1 MPGKATRGRRATMAE
16 IAAAAGVSVPT
27 VSKVVNGRP
36 DVAPATRHT
45 IEELLRTHGY
55 RPPRGRQNSNVGLI
69 DLVFVDLGSPW
80 AMEIL
85 AGVEEVAYRAGSAV
99 VVSAVHGRH
108 RTRPDERWL
117 QNLAARRS
125 DGVLLVLSEL
135 SPGQQARLEELDVPV
150 VIVDPAGTPAP
161 GIPAVGATNWAG
173 GLAATEHLL
182 GLGHRRVA
190 VIGGPTDVL
199 CSRARVDGYRAAM
212 GAAGVSV
219 PPGYVRFGDFL
230 SPTGYRETMAL
241 LDLPEPPTA
250 IFVCADQMALGAY
263 EALYERGMR
272 VPDDMSIVGFDD
284 LDEARWAVPPLT
296 TVRQPLTEMAGMATR
311 MLFSLISGEELDT
324 TRVELATPLVV
335 RASTARHA
343 S

>member
-1 MPGKATRGRRATMAE
+1 MARGTKATMSE

-36 DVAPATRHT
+36 DVAPATRRT
-45 IEELLRTHGY
+45 IEELLRAHGY
-55 RPPRGRQNSNVGLI
+55 SSRRSRPTERVGLI

-80 AMEIL
+80 AMAIL
-85 AGVEEVAYRAGSAV
+85 AGVEEVAYRAGTGV
-99 VVSAVHGRH
+99 VVTAVHGRH

-117 QNLAARRS
+117 ENVSARRS
-125 DGVLLVLSEL
+125 DGVLLILSEL
-135 SPGQQARLEELDVPV
+135 SKGQQTRLEALGVPV
-150 VIVDPAGTPAP
+150 VTVDPAGTPAP
-161 GIPAVGATNWAG
+161 GIPSVGATNWAG
-173 GLAATEHLL
+173 GLAAAEHLI
-182 GLGHRRVA
+182 GLGHTRIA

-199 CSRARVDGYRAAM
+199 CSRARMDGFRAAM
-212 GAAGVSV
+212 GSAGLAIPS
-219 PPGYVRFGDFL
+219 GYVRYGDFL
-230 SPTGYRETMAL
+230 SASGYRETIAL
-241 LDLPEPPTA
+241 LNQPAPPTA

-311 MLFSLISGEELDT
+311 MLLSLISGEELET

-335 RASTARHA
+335 RASTAPQ
-343 S
+343 

>member
-1 MPGKATRGRRATMAE
+1 
-16 IAAAAGVSVPT
+16 
-27 VSKVVNGRP
+27 
-36 DVAPATRHT
+36 
-45 IEELLRTHGY
+45 
-55 RPPRGRQNSNVGLI
+55 
-69 DLVFVDLGSPW
+69 
-80 AMEIL
+80 MEIL

-173 GLAATEHLL
+173 GLAATEHLI
-182 GLGHRRVA
+182 GLGHTKVA

-212 GAAGVSV
+212 GAAGLNV

-241 LDLPEPPTA
+241 LDLPDPPTS

-272 VPDDMSIVGFDD
+272 VPDHMSIVGFDD

-335 RASTARHA
+335 RNSTAAH
-343 S
+343 

>member
-1 MPGKATRGRRATMAE
+1 MSE

-36 DVAPATRHT
+36 DVAPRTRQA
-45 IEELLRTHGY
+45 IEELLAERGY
-55 RPPRGRQNSNVGLI
+55 SSNRVKPQTRVGLI

-80 AMEIL
+80 AMAIL
-85 AGVEEVAYRAGSAV
+85 AGVEEVAYRAGTGV

-108 RTRPDERWL
+108 RTRPDDRWL
-117 QNLAARRS
+117 DSLAARRS
-125 DGVLLVLSEL
+125 DGVLLILSEL
-135 SPGQQARLEELDVPV
+135 APDQQRRLEDLGVPV
-150 VIVDPAGTPAP
+150 VTVDPAGTPSP
-161 GIPAVGATNWAG
+161 GIPSVGATNWAG
-173 GLAATEHLL
+173 GLGAVEHLI
-182 GLGHRRVA
+182 GLGHTRIA

-212 GAAGVSV
+212 GAAGL
-219 PPGYVRFGDFL
+219 PIPDGYVRYGDFM
-230 SPTGYRETMAL
+230 SATGYRETLAL

-263 EALYERGMR
+263 EALYERGLR

-284 LDEARWAVPPLT
+284 LDEARWAIPPLT

-311 MLFSLISGEELDT
+311 MLLTLIAGEELET
-324 TRVELATPLVV
+324 TRVEVSTPMIN
-335 RASTARHA
+335 RASTAPAAR
-343 S
+343 